1 VAARPEHVVVVGAG
15 ITGALTAYELLQA
28 GVRVTVVEAWEKG
41 AGSSSRSAACIRQQW
56 GTPATVR
63 GMRYSVRFYG
73 RMREQFGFPEGTA
86 EVMVPN
92 GYLFLHTDPDRWQTA
107 LANVSMQ
114 QAAGLAEVEALA
126 PGAVAER
133 FPQVDAS
140 ALQGATFCPTDGFLR
155 PDVIYGEGFRA
166 VEEAG
171 GVVRQ
176 HWEVSEGVTDGQG
189 RLIGVRNDDG
199 DEVLADLVVNATN
212 AWAPRLSEK
221 LGGSSLPIE
230 ALKRYLYFVHRSGVD
245 AADML
250 GWPMTITPSRAY
262 CRPEN
267 GDQLLAGWAHTT
279 QSEPEFDWADQDRI
293 EPPFFHKSGLDNY
306 GFRLWMELAEAMPAI
321 GEFSGIEA
329 TTAGFYA
336 VTPDHNPI
344 LGFDPQQPGL
354 LHAAGFSG
362 HGAMLGPFT
371 AAAIAQMA
379 LAGRTLRT
387 VMLDDEEVDLTDL
400 LIGRDYSHAEGMVI

>member
-1 VAARPEHVVVVGAG
+1 MSNEVRS
-15 ITGALTAYELLQA
+15 TGR
-28 GVRVTVVEAWEKG
+28 RVTSLFLL
-41 AGSSSRSAACIRQQW
+41 AGMLLSVCPSRSL
-56 GTPATVR
+56 
-63 GMRYSVRFYG
+63 G
-73 RMREQFGFPEGTA
+73 R
-86 EVMVPN
+86 VILVPQ
-92 GYLFLHTDPDRWQTA
+92 D
-107 LANVSMQ
+107 
-114 QAAGLAEVEALA
+114 E
-126 PGAVAER
+126 
-133 FPQVDAS
+133 
-140 ALQGATFCPTDGFLR
+140 PT
-155 PDVIYGEGFRA
+155 I
-166 VEEAG
+166 
-171 GVVRQ
+171 Q
-176 HWEVSEGVTDGQG
+176 
-189 RLIGVRNDDG
+189 
-199 DEVLADLVVNATN
+199 
-212 AWAPRLSEK
+212 
-221 LGGSSLPIE
+221 
-230 ALKRYLYFVHRSGVD
+230 SGVD